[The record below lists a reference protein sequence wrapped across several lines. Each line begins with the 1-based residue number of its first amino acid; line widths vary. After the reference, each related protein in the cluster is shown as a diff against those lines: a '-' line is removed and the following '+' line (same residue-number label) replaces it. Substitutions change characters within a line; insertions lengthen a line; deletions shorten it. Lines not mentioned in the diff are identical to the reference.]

1 MSIASAWRVL
11 TSKRALYTAL
21 SGMAL
26 LTAAC
31 RSSQPAGKNVE
42 ATWGLDVIRAISEDP
57 QNVVLPILKCDL
69 DGFTEDVS
77 EYRTWAVKRTTPNGR
92 ITATVPRAGTYYPG
106 FVFYDGPGDE
116 RIDVFVDGA
125 KAGTAVANTD
135 DNRQKLFF
143 LTKPY
148 TFTGGEKI
156 QLRALSSE
164 GAYRTEDLLLLKERP
179 QAKQAVYTITNL
191 DARPEVDGN
200 SAKASISWIT
210 NWPAACTVETASG
223 NMTESEALNNHR
235 AVLANL
241 QPRRAYRYR
250 VSAKARD
257 GRTISSQ
264 WQTFQTDPPAAIAGT
279 ARLERIKLN
288 LENQSASGELPVSV
302 GVPFPQGVLGSETA
316 LRLSDPTDLQT
327 RVLERW

>member
-77 EYRTWAVKRTTPNGR
+77 EYRTWAVKRTTPNGC
-92 ITATVPRAGTYYPG
+92 ITATVPRAGMYYPG

-143 LTKPY
+143 LLSLTR
-148 TFTGGEKI
+148 
-156 QLRALSSE
+156 LRA
-164 GAYRTEDLLLLKERP
+164 
-179 QAKQAVYTITNL
+179 AKKFSC
-191 DARPEVDGN
+191 AR
-200 SAKASISWIT
+200 
-210 NWPAACTVETASG
+210 
-223 NMTESEALNNHR
+223 
-235 AVLANL
+235 
-241 QPRRAYRYR
+241 
-250 VSAKARD
+250 
-257 GRTISSQ
+257 
-264 WQTFQTDPPAAIAGT
+264 
-279 ARLERIKLN
+279 
-288 LENQSASGELPVSV
+288 SV
-302 GVPFPQGVLGSETA
+302 
-316 LRLSDPTDLQT
+316 
-327 RVLERW
+327 